1 MLAVRL
7 SYRSLL
13 VVIGIIALGLATRNV
28 VDRSLGIAVWALRC
42 TVVAAAVHP
51 LVARL
56 GRRIPRVLAVL
67 VTLAGITAV
76 VGGVT
81 YTVVGDVRSEQSRLS
96 RVLPEAAQR
105 IETSTRFGR
114 AATDFQLSARVD
126 DLLAALP
133 RQLAGGRGTAA
144 VRRNATRGAT
154 VLVNIVLSIFLVL
167 YGGRMVNGALGQIQD
182 ESRRRQVTGLVHRA
196 YERAWTYLVGR
207 LGLGIVAGLFAYVL
221 CRLASVPGHTV
232 LALVVLLGS
241 AVPYIGVVVGG
252 LPIVLLAFGLHP
264 SGSTGSLVLL
274 ALLAYQTL
282 DVVVF
287 MRPLHRRSIVI
298 GPAITLL
305 TAMMFFALG
314 GLGLA
319 LSGIAVVVFAAC
331 VVDEVAPKVAVT
343 AATTDVTAAP
353 VGAHWVDVAPVEDA
367 AAADVGA

>member
-1 MLAVRL
+1 MPVPVRRPVIGVRL
-7 SYRSLL
+7 SYRSIL
-13 VVIGIIALGLATRNV
+13 VVIGTIALGLAARNV
-28 VDRSLGIAVWALRC
+28 VDRSLGIGVWALRC
-42 TVVAAAVHP
+42 TVIAAAVYP
-51 LVARL
+51 LVAL
-56 GRRIPRVLAVL
+56 LSRRIPRVFAVL
-67 VTLAGITAV
+67 VTLVGIAVV
-76 VGGVT
+76 VGGIT

-105 IETSTRFGR
+105 IETSTRFGKV
-114 AATDFQLSARVD
+114 ATDFQLSARVD
-126 DLLAALP
+126 DLLGALP

-154 VLVNIVLSIFLVL
+154 VVVNIVLSIFLVL

-182 ESRRRQVTGLVHRA
+182 ESRRRRVTWLVHRA
-196 YERAWTYLVGR
+196 YARAWTYLVGR

-264 SGSTGSLVLL
+264 SGSTGSLVLI

-305 TAMMFFALG
+305 SAMMFFALG

-331 VVDEVAPKVAVT
+331 VVDELAPKESVT
-343 AATTDVTAAP
+343 SAAP
-353 VGAHWVDVAPVEDA
+353 
-367 AAADVGA
+367 ADVGAAPADIGA